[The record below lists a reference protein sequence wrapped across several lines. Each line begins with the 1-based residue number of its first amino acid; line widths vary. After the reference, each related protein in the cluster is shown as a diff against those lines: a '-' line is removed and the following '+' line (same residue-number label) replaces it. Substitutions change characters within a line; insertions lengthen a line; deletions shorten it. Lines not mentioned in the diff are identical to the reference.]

1 MRKIKFRGIC
11 ADTRLANCGEYVY
24 GDLLT
29 AWEDG
34 NKLPKIRSTADY
46 NETGDGTAY
55 CYYYSVQ
62 PESVSQLIAT
72 DANNA
77 EVYEGDKV
85 KRVRTY
91 NDEAKCYIDYDSTSF
106 AATFEYYAAIINGEI
121 VLVDSADVQ
130 RQVKIA

>member
-34 NKLPKIRSTADY
+34 NELPKIRSTADY

-85 KRVRTY
+85 KRIRTY
-91 NDEAKCYIDYDSTSF
+91 DADVNGYIDCDTFPF
-106 AATFEYYAAIINGEI
+106 AATFEDYAAIIDGEI
-121 VLVDSADVQ
+121 VLVESADIQ